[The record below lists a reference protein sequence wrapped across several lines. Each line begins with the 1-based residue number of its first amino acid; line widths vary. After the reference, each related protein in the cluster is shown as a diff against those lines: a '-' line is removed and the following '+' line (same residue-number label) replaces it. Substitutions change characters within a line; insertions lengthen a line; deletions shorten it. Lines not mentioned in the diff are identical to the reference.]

1 MKKSIAVLSIV
12 ACLFFVGTSF
22 AADRSPAF
30 TWAYEQGLL
39 QRDAE
44 LAWKAHLTRETIAP
58 LLLQYI
64 SKVAK
69 KDYSDRW
76 CNAIDLDTA
85 DSHYRADLQKLCWYG
100 VMLGYQ
106 KKLFPKRVLTNAQ
119 AVVLVMRIVDGFQKQ
134 GRWSQHWA
142 MPYFERAKK
151 LGFDGILPIYYQKE
165 KLMNLENFITFLYSV
180 EHPHQPLV
188 QNTVIPWTRYQQG
201 NNEWSTDILLQLLEI
216 MKP

>member
-1 MKKSIAVLSIV
+1 MKRSIAIMFML
-12 ACLFFVGTSF
+12 ACLFFVETSF
-22 AADRSPAF
+22 AAERSPAF

-64 SKVAK
+64 SKVVK

-76 CNAIDLDTA
+76 CDAIDLDTA
-85 DSHYRADLQKLCWYG
+85 DFHYRTDLQKLCWYG

-106 KKLFPKRVLTNAQ
+106 KKLFPKRALTNAQ

-142 MPYFERAKK
+142 MPYFERAKN

>member
-1 MKKSIAVLSIV
+1 ML
-12 ACLFFVGTSF
+12 ACLFFVETSF
-22 AADRSPAF
+22 AAERSPAF

-44 LAWKAHLTRETIAP
+44 SAGKVHLTRETIAP

-85 DSHYRADLQKLCWYG
+85 DSHYRVDLQKLCWYG
-100 VMLGYQ
+100 VMIGYQ
-106 KKLFPKRVLTNAQ
+106 KKLFPKRALTNAQ

-134 GRWSQHWA
+134 GKWSQHWA
-142 MPYFERAKK
+142 IHYFERAKK
-151 LGFDGILPIYYQKE
+151 LWYEGILPIYYQKE

-201 NNEWSTDILLQLLEI
+201 NSEWSTDILLQLLEI

>member
-1 MKKSIAVLSIV
+1 ML
-12 ACLFFVGTSF
+12 ACLFFVETSF
-22 AADRSPAF
+22 AAERSPAF

-44 LAWKAHLTRETIAP
+44 FAWKAHLTRETIAP

-85 DSHYRADLQKLCWYG
+85 DFHYRADLQKLCWCG
-100 VMLGYQ
+100 IMIGYQ
-106 KKLFPKRVLTNAQ
+106 KKLFPKRALTNAQ

-142 MPYFERAKK
+142 MPYFERAKN

-165 KLMNLENFITFLYSV
+165 KLMNLEHFITFLYSV
-180 EHPHQPLV
+180 EHPHQPLTQDITV
-188 QNTVIPWTRYQQG
+188 PGKSYQQQNTQ
-201 NNEWSTDILLQLLEI
+201 WSTDVLLKLLEI
-216 MKP
+216 MRS

>member
-1 MKKSIAVLSIV
+1 ML
-12 ACLFFVGTSF
+12 ACLFLVETSF
-22 AADRSPAF
+22 AAERSPAF

-39 QRDAE
+39 QREAE

-100 VMLGYQ
+100 VMIGYQ
-106 KKLFPKRVLTNAQ
+106 KKLFPKRALTNAQ

-134 GRWSQHWA
+134 GKWSQHWA
-142 MPYFERAKK
+142 IHYFERAKK
-151 LGFDGILPIYYQKE
+151 LWYEGILPIYYQKE

-188 QNTVIPWTRYQQG
+188 QNTVIPWTRYQ
-201 NNEWSTDILLQLLEI
+201 
-216 MKP
+216 

>member
-1 MKKSIAVLSIV
+1 MKRSIAIMFML
-12 ACLFFVGTSF
+12 ACLFFVETSF
-22 AADRSPAF
+22 AAERSPAF

-76 CNAIDLDTA
+76 CSAIDLDTA
-85 DSHYRADLQKLCWYG
+85 DSHYRVDLQKLCWYG
-100 VMLGYQ
+100 IMLGYQ
-106 KKLFPKRVLTNAQ
+106 KKLFPKRALTNAQ

-142 MPYFERAKK
+142 MPYFERAKN
-151 LGFDGILPIYYQKE
+151 LGFEGILPIYYQKE
-165 KLMNLENFITFLYSV
+165 KLMNLENFITFLYRV
-180 EHPHQPLV
+180 EHPHQSLTQDTTVPEKSYQQ
-188 QNTVIPWTRYQQG
+188 QNTQ
-201 NNEWSTDILLQLLEI
+201 WSTDVLLKLLEI
-216 MKP
+216 MRS

>member
-100 VMLGYQ
+100 IMLGYQ
-106 KKLFPKRVLTNAQ
+106 KKLFPKRALTNAQ

-142 MPYFERAKK
+142 MPYFERAKN

>member
-44 LAWKAHLTRETIAP
+44 LAWKAYLTRESIAP

-106 KKLFPKRVLTNAQ
+106 KKLFPKRALTNAQ

-134 GRWSQHWA
+134 GKWSQHWA
-142 MPYFERAKK
+142 IHYFERAKK
-151 LGFDGILPIYYQKE
+151 LWYEGILPIYYQKE
-165 KLMNLENFITFLYSV
+165 KLMNLENFVTFLYSV

>member
-1 MKKSIAVLSIV
+1 MFML
-12 ACLFFVGTSF
+12 ACLFFVETSF
-22 AADRSPAF
+22 AAERSPAF
-30 TWAYEQGLL
+30 TWAYEPGLL
-39 QRDAE
+39 QRNAE

-76 CNAIDLDTA
+76 CSAIDLDTA
-85 DSHYRADLQKLCWYG
+85 DSHYRVDLQKLCWYG
-100 VMLGYQ
+100 IMLGYQ
-106 KKLFPKRVLTNAQ
+106 KKLFPKRALTNAQ

-142 MPYFERAKK
+142 IHYFERAKK
-151 LGFDGILPIYYQKE
+151 LWYEGILPIYYQKE

-180 EHPHQPLV
+180 EHSHQPLV